1 MTQEQGDDNKEKDAC
16 NDTLQ
21 ALWSEGGR
29 EGGRESGREMG
40 EGAQVMGEVY
50 VNNNKINRQP
60 QQQQT
65 DYNDK
70 NNKQLTNKKQ
80 QQTDHKQQQQQTD
93 HKQQQTKTSIAAVCS
108 PVWSRCGSGL

>member
-1 MTQEQGDDNKEKDAC
+1 MTTKRRTPAMTHFRLCEVRV
-16 NDTLQ
+16 
-21 ALWSEGGR
+21 GGR
-29 EGGRESGREMG
+29 VGGRVEERWEKALKLW
-40 EGAQVMGEVY
+40 EKF